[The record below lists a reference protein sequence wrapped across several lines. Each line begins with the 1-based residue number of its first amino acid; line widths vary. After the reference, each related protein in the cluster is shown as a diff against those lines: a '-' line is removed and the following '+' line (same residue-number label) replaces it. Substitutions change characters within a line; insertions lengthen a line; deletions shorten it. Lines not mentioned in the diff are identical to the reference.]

1 MFKNLL
7 CFILV
12 SCSFFAQ
19 AQKVKYKDIYTW
31 LANKQYDEAE
41 PFLKKYVKENDDN
54 PNAFLFMGLL
64 YEHKSGKAD
73 VLKEYSLLL
82 SQIDTSILFFD
93 KAFKTI
99 TEKELRKNDE
109 YYETFKRRDLRT
121 GEFGV
126 KLSDIQFFLEKK
138 QQELKEKADKVKL
151 TTTYF
156 YLSDSLYKGTQS
168 LYVNLAEKYKTNK
181 SLVLQAD
188 DETIKQLSAISFKFD
203 SCTKAFGIYKTNGV
217 ALSKGKYDQKI
228 SLTTIKE
235 IEKDG
240 REPADFLSNNLNLWD
255 YKVFADEQIKLIK
268 NGWFPVRD
276 QLVALDID
284 INKIRTK
291 LEKDSV
297 SILSDV
303 SKLKERFPEE
313 ASKRIDDNPLPLFV
327 LTAKVLE
334 LQYKSY
340 LIENKVYKDTSDVY
354 LKLKAAQTE
363 FKAIKKLDSL
373 VSKFDLAEID
383 KRSADYNHFIENTF
397 NKPAILKTYVRGLQ
411 EYAERQLSV
420 KKFEVDFRE
429 KGTKWQIVDADSAAL
444 FLNPGNEYAYQPL
457 LILQDKFTT
466 GLHYKDT
473 AEVSGYLFNIPP
485 SRKPDLKVTFALNKK
500 FFGKFKQAFAKSLIA
515 MDPAA
520 QVFFVVVYSESK
532 ASKEGKYPVTV
543 AKIYRS
549 DGLAW
554 QNEYFVDAIP
564 SSANFISGELSI
576 RTADALVYTIDK
588 NGKLKQ

>member
-1 MFKNLL
+1 MFKNIL
-7 CFILV
+7 CCILV
-12 SCSFFAQ
+12 SVSFITQ

-73 VLKEYSLLL
+73 VLKESSLLL

-93 KAFKTI
+93 RAFKTV

-156 YLSDSLYKGTQS
+156 YLSDSLYKGTQA
-168 LYVNLAEKYKTNK
+168 LYVNLADKFKTNK
-181 SLVLQAD
+181 SLILQAD
-188 DETIKQLSAISFKFD
+188 DETLKQLSAISLKFD

-228 SLTTIKE
+228 SLTSIQE

-240 REPADFLSNNLNLWD
+240 REPADFFSNNLNLWD
-255 YKVFADEQIKLIK
+255 YKIFADEQIKLIK

-276 QLVALDID
+276 QLVALDIE
-284 INKIRTK
+284 INKTRTK

-313 ASKRIDDNPLPLFV
+313 ACKRIDDSPLPLFV
-327 LTAKVLE
+327 LSAKVLE

-340 LIENKVYKDTSDVY
+340 LIENKSFRDTSDVY
-354 LKLKAAQTE
+354 LKLRAAQTE

-373 VSKFDLAEID
+373 VSKFDLTEID
-383 KRSADYNHFIENTF
+383 KRSTDYKHFIENTF
-397 NKPAILKTYVRGLQ
+397 NKPTILKTYVRGLQ
-411 EYAERQLSV
+411 EYAERQMAI

-429 KGTKWQIVDADSAAL
+429 KGTKWLTIDSDSAAL

-457 LILQDKFTT
+457 FVLQDKFTT

-473 AEVSGYLFNIPP
+473 AVVSGYLFNVPP
-485 SRKPDLKVTFALNKK
+485 SRKPDLKVTFTLDKK
-500 FFGKFKQAFAKSLIA
+500 FFSKFRQAFAKSLLA

-532 ASKEGKYPVTV
+532 TSKEGKYPVTV

-554 QNEYFVDAIP
+554 QNDYLVDGIP

-576 RTADALVYTIDK
+576 STANALVYTIDK